1 MRPMLVMH
9 HPGFSCPLCRTFADL
24 ESDVEVEA
32 IPEPAQLSAPAITAG
47 TDGTGRPA
55 VVLEDG
61 AGEDLA
67 MRDDEHEHDEQRGQ
81 HLGDITHAE
90 EGSAEGFEEEVEAM
104 VTSENER
111 EERARGARS
120 GSGSGSGSGTRQ
132 SSRARGE
139 DEQVHRDD
147 DHSEEEDEL
156 EDDGEDLGLNGE
168 GADLATAYVPLV
180 SSFSLSSILILHAF
194 FFFFFFF
201 SSTPL
206 NGTFLSLIRQ
216 NIPSSTAHS
225 LPPPA
230 NVSTPNSTAEE
241 FEDASSDMDIGGG
254 GGEGIAVGS
263 GAVAIPAGPSTR
275 SRTASRLGGV
285 VGKRK
290 R

>member
-1 MRPMLVMH
+1 MLVMH

-32 IPEPAQLSAPAITAG
+32 IPEPVQLSAPAITAG

-67 MRDDEHEHDEQRGQ
+67 MRDDEHEQHGQ
-81 HLGDITHAE
+81 QLGDITHAE
-90 EGSAEGFEEEVEAM
+90 EGSAEGFGEEEVEAM

-139 DEQVHRDD
+139 DEHLHPDG
-147 DHSEEEDEL
+147 DHSDEEDEL

-168 GADLATAYVPLV
+168 GADLATAYVP
-180 SSFSLSSILILHAF
+180 SF
-194 FFFFFFF
+194 
-201 SSTPL
+201 P
-206 NGTFLSLIRQ
+206 FL
-216 NIPSSTAHS
+216 PFPF
-225 LPPPA
+225 PPC
-230 NVSTPNSTAEE
+230 
-241 FEDASSDMDIGGG
+241 
-254 GGEGIAVGS
+254 
-263 GAVAIPAGPSTR
+263 
-275 SRTASRLGGV
+275 
-285 VGKRK
+285 
-290 R
+290 